1 MKRSGTIIGYLLLVP
16 LLLCLTY
23 QNRLHESNYKVAQD
37 PLDPVVSAER
47 IADEYDVIVAGTDP
61 EGIMAAISASRNGLK
76 VLLVENRDR
85 SVLGGL
91 MTLGWLNTLDLNKA
105 PVKYRL
111 WKDPVYLNKG
121 LFQEWYNGIQ
131 GTSFDVNRAANL
143 FNRMVSAE
151 DNIDLLMHARTM
163 EPVLEGNQVAGM
175 RLETGDGR
183 GEIVVRAKAIIDATQ
198 DADVAA
204 AAGAAYTFGRED
216 LGEPEA
222 RMAVTLVFKLSGVTD
237 EVWRKMKR
245 FDNTGFDSRSIWG
258 YQQAREYVSSD
269 SARVQ
274 MRNLNIGREDGDTVL
289 INSMQIYGIDPLDP
303 ESVSEGLRI
312 GEKEAPLIV
321 EFLKTRFE
329 QFRSVE
335 FAGTAPEL
343 YVRETRHILGEY
355 RLTMADLL
363 DNRDHWD
370 AIAYGA
376 YEVDIQ
382 SLDANNKG
390 TILMVPKQYGV
401 PFRSLVPLKVDGL
414 LVVGRSASFD
424 TLPHGSARVI
434 PLGMATGEAA
444 GAAVKLAL
452 ERGVSL
458 RELSLSREAM
468 AELRQ
473 RLTKQGM
480 DLTMRSFA
488 PPAYTKHEAYPGLA
502 AAASL
507 ALASGGYGND
517 WKLDETTNPQ
527 RFLNQMR
534 TLQKRYPELIRR
546 TLTASSVGGASAKE
560 ALGLDL
566 AAYMIAQAA
575 DLAADRQTAL
585 QALAERGWIRGET
598 IANLTDRERL
608 TNGDAF
614 MLVRDLVQY
623 GAGVVFE

>member
-1 MKRSGTIIGYLLLVP
+1 MKRQGTIIGYLLLVP

-23 QNRLHESNYKVAQD
+23 QNRLHESNYKVVQE

-47 IADEYDVIVAGTDP
+47 LADEYDVIVAGTDP

-85 SVLGGL
+85 PVLGGL

-105 PVKYRL
+105 PVNYRL

-121 LFQEWYNGIQ
+121 LFQEWYNGIR

-151 DNIDLLMHARTM
+151 DNIDLLLHVREM
-163 EPVLEGNQVAGM
+163 EPVLDGNQVVGM
-175 RLETGDGR
+175 RLAREDGR
-183 GEIVVRAKAIIDATQ
+183 ESVVRAKAIIDATQ

-204 AAGAAYTFGRED
+204 AAGAAYTLGRED

-258 YQQAREYVSSD
+258 YQEAREYVSSD
-269 SARVQ
+269 SSRVQ
-274 MRNLNIGREDGDTVL
+274 MRNLNIGRQDGDTVL

-321 EFLKTRFE
+321 EFLKARFE
-329 QFRSVE
+329 QFRDVE

-343 YVRETRHILGEY
+343 YVRETRHIVGEY
-355 RLTMADLL
+355 RLKMADLL
-363 DNRDHWD
+363 ENRDHWD

-414 LVVGRSASFD
+414 LVVGRSASYD

-452 ERGVSL
+452 EREVSL
-458 RELSLSREAM
+458 RELSSSPEAM
-468 AELRQ
+468 TELRQ
-473 RLTKQGM
+473 RLTAQGM

-488 PPAYTKHEAYPGLA
+488 PPAYTKHPAYPGLLT
-502 AAASL
+502 AASM
-507 ALASGGYGND
+507 ALSSGGYGND

-534 TLQKRYPELIRR
+534 TLQKRYPELIRQ
-546 TLTASSVGGASAKE
+546 TLTGSSIGGASAKD
-560 ALGLDL
+560 ALDLDL

-575 DLAADRQTAL
+575 GLAADRQTAL
-585 QALAERGWIRGET
+585 QALADRGWIRDET
-598 IANLTDRERL
+598 IANLADRERL

-623 GAGVVFE
+623 GAGVVFA

>member
-1 MKRSGTIIGYLLLVP
+1 MKRPGTIIGYLLLVP

-23 QNRLHESNYKVAQD
+23 QNRLHESNYKVAQE

-47 IADEYDVIVAGTDP
+47 LADEYDVIVAGTDP

-105 PVKYRL
+105 PVNYRL

-121 LFQEWYNGIQ
+121 LFQEWYDGIR
-131 GTSFDVNRAANL
+131 GSSFDVNRAANL
-143 FNRMVSAE
+143 FIRMISAE
-151 DNIDLLMHARTM
+151 ENIDLLLHARTM
-163 EPVLEGNQVAGM
+163 EPMLEGSQAVGM
-175 RLETGDGR
+175 RLATVDGR
-183 GEIVVRAKAIIDATQ
+183 EFVVRAKAIIDATQ

-204 AAGAAYTFGRED
+204 AAGAPYTFGRED

-237 EVWRKMKR
+237 EAWRKMKR
-245 FDNTGFDSRSIWG
+245 FDNAGGFDSRSIWG
-258 YQQAREYVSSD
+258 YQEAREYVSSD
-269 SARVQ
+269 SSRVQ
-274 MRNLNIGREDGDTVL
+274 MRNLNIGRQDGDTVL

-303 ESVSEGLRI
+303 ESVNEGLRI

-329 QFRSVE
+329 QFRGVE

-355 RLTMADLL
+355 RLKMADLL
-363 DNRDHWD
+363 ENRDHWD
-370 AIAYGA
+370 AIAYGS

-458 RELSLSREAM
+458 RELSLSPEAIG
-468 AELRQ
+468 ELRQ
-473 RLTKQGM
+473 RLTEQGM
-480 DLTMRSFA
+480 DLTMRSFS

-517 WKLDETTNPQ
+517 WKLDEMTNSQ

-534 TLQKRYPELIRR
+534 TLQKRYPELIRQ
-546 TLTASSVGGASAKE
+546 TLTASSVGGASAKD

-566 AAYMIAQAA
+566 AAYMIAKAA
-575 DLAADRQTAL
+575 GLDDDRQTAL
-585 QALAERGWIRGET
+585 QALAERGWIRDET
-598 IANLTDRERL
+598 IANLADRERL

>member
-183 GEIVVRAKAIIDATQ
+183 GEIVVRAKAIIDATR

-614 MLVRDLVQY
+614 MLVRDLMQY